1 MKLQFF
7 LWPIFNFE
15 SWLYFENLTEFRKI
29 KDANLERI
37 AKSLL
42 SRISNFLDFNSNGP
56 EWMSRYDADFKTR
69 TDWFELDIL
78 EKLNLITI
86 NS

>member
-1 MKLQFF
+1 M
-7 LWPIFNFE
+7 
-15 SWLYFENLTEFRKI
+15 
-29 KDANLERI
+29 

-42 SRISNFLDFNSNGP
+42 SKISNFQDFNSNGP